1 MDIWD
6 FFWDNWR
13 LAGYPIFLCGLSVQ
27 CYNGL
32 VWGRNVGS
40 SDSCEI
46 RNDCRT
52 IMTDRTNQVP
62 DVYAL
67 TPEVKV
73 DGMSGDSASEG
84 VPKTAIES
92 EPQPSM
98 SWMMLRELIETIV
111 LSLVIFLLIRQVVQ
125 NYRIESHSM
134 EPNFVEGQF
143 ILVNKLAYRLGSPE
157 RGDVLV
163 FHNPRNGE
171 EDYIKRIIGLPG
183 DNLDIHGGRV
193 FINGKPLVEEYLTHG
208 ILPADTYG
216 PVVIEPDKLF
226 VMGDNRPQSQ
236 DSRYFGQ
243 LSEDLIVGKA
253 WVRVWPFNKFGI
265 IPHYDLEPDATFAG
279 GS

>member
-1 MDIWD
+1 
-6 FFWDNWR
+6 
-13 LAGYPIFLCGLSVQ
+13 
-27 CYNGL
+27 
-32 VWGRNVGS
+32 
-40 SDSCEI
+40 
-46 RNDCRT
+46 
-52 IMTDRTNQVP
+52 MTERTNP
-62 DVYAL
+62 DVYSL
-67 TPEVKV
+67 TPEVKA
-73 DGMSGDSASEG
+73 DGTTGEVSVERTPA
-84 VPKTAIES
+84 TTTES

-134 EPNFVEGQF
+134 QPNFYEGEF

-163 FHNPRNGE
+163 FHNPNNLE

-183 DNLDIHGGRV
+183 DTVEIRDGLT
-193 FINGKPLVEEYLTHG
+193 FINGKPLIEEYP
-208 ILPADTYG
+208 INANSPSVNFN
-216 PVVIEPDKLF
+216 PIVVEPDNLF

-236 DSRYFGQ
+236 DSRVFGQ
-243 LSEDLIVGKA
+243 LDENLIVGKA

-265 IPHYDLEPDATFAG
+265 IQHYDLEPDASYTG